1 LAGVSHSSSPVE
13 LWREAT
19 SLGVHDIIVACYLA
33 ISEIYSLSNL
43 IRTIMTEDKK
53 GVLVRLPQKLHQ
65 DLLREASQESVKR
78 GETVSVPR
86 LILEILQAR
95 AKAKK

>member
-1 LAGVSHSSSPVE
+1 
-13 LWREAT
+13 
-19 SLGVHDIIVACYLA
+19 
-33 ISEIYSLSNL
+33 
-43 IRTIMTEDKK
+43 MTEDKK

-86 LILEILQAR
+86 LILKFFRRGPRRRNEVTGGSG
-95 AKAKK
+95 

>member
-1 LAGVSHSSSPVE
+1 
-13 LWREAT
+13 
-19 SLGVHDIIVACYLA
+19 
-33 ISEIYSLSNL
+33 
-43 IRTIMTEDKK
+43 MTEDKK

-65 DLLREASQESVKR
+65 DFLREASQESVKR

>member
-1 LAGVSHSSSPVE
+1 
-13 LWREAT
+13 
-19 SLGVHDIIVACYLA
+19 
-33 ISEIYSLSNL
+33 
-43 IRTIMTEDKK
+43 MTEDKK

-95 AKAKK
+95 AKAKQ